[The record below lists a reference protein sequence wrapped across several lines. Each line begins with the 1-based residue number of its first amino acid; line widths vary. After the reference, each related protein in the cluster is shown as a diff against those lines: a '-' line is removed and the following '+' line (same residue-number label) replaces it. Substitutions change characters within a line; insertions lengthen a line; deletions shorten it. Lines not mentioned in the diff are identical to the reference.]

1 LGANLCISFT
11 ISGGK
16 KSNKGEDILI
26 PLRHFIKNGSGSTL
40 PINFN
45 KMDNKAVLALSFSMF
60 LFGCG
65 IGYASGYLEHLYY
78 LYDLNKRLQADI
90 DSRFMLDQELDELR
104 KENAGLKKMRN
115 EMLTVM
121 GNHLPAPNHLARTET
136 YEDDGSEDAPE
147 VTTPDA
153 Q

>member
-1 LGANLCISFT
+1 LGANWWISFT
-11 ISGGK
+11 ISVGK

-26 PLRHFIKNGSGSTL
+26 PLCHFIKNGSGPAL
-40 PINFN
+40 PIYFN

-78 LYDLNKRLQADI
+78 VYNLNIRLQTDI
-90 DSRFMLDQELDELR
+90 DKQFLRDRELDELR
-104 KENAGLKKMRN
+104 KENADLKNLRAD
-115 EMLTVM
+115 MLSVI
-121 GNHLPAPNHLARTET
+121 GHYLPAPVHLARTET